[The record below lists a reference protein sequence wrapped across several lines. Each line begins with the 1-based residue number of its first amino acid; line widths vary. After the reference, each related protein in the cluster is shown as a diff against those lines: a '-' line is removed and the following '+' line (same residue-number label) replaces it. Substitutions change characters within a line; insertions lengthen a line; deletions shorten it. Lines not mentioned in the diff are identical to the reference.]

1 MDLLGIFLTA
11 LFMALA
17 HCVGMCGGIVVAYS
31 GGKLSSSMPLMR
43 QAMGHLL
50 YNSGRIT
57 TYMLLGLVCGLV
69 GYQIHLNA
77 VVSAYFLIVL
87 GVLLVGFA
95 LLYAFFP
102 RVLSALEPN
111 IARLPFYRRLFA
123 YLLGAQS
130 PASFYLLG
138 MLNGFLPCGMVYY
151 FLTLSLASTSIWGGV
166 VSMGVFGLA
175 TSIPLFVLGFAL
187 GLGSKVAKRKI
198 FLWLGFVGMLALGGW
213 NIYQGVMKLQG
224 RVSSHMHHGGMQS
237 PHTMHNSGAHNMHG
251 GHDMNSEHGADS
263 QQDSPTQENPHAMH
277 HQATPQLTLSKPAS
291 SKPTPQKPATQKTSV
306 QKHTAP
312 NSHQPP
318 HQNPHHQ
325 HGVQE

>member
-69 GYQIHLNA
+69 GYQIHLNPM
-77 VVSAYFLIVL
+77 VSAYFLIVL
-87 GVLLVGFA
+87 GALLVGFA

-130 PASFYLLG
+130 PVSFYLLG
-138 MLNGFLPCGMVYY
+138 ILNGFLPCGMVYY
-151 FLTLSLASTSIWGGV
+151 FLALSLASTSIWGGV

-175 TSIPLFVLGFAL
+175 TSLPLFVLGFAL

-198 FLWLGFVGMLALGGW
+198 FLWLGFVGMLGLGGW

-237 PHTMHNSGAHNMHG
+237 PHNMHNVG
-251 GHDMNSEHGADS
+251 GRHDMNSEHGADGH
-263 QQDSPTQENPHAMH
+263 QDSPKQENPHAMH
-277 HQATPQLTLSKPAS
+277 HQATPQPTLSKPAS
-291 SKPTPQKPATQKTSV
+291 SEPTPQKHATQKTSA

-312 NSHQPP
+312 NPATPATSP
-318 HQNPHHQ
+318 HQNPHKQ
-325 HGVQE
+325 HGAQE

>member
-69 GYQIHLNA
+69 GYQIHLNPM
-77 VVSAYFLIVL
+77 VSAYFLIVL

-111 IARLPFYRRLFA
+111 IARLPFYRRLFT

-130 PASFYLLG
+130 PVSFYLLG

-175 TSIPLFVLGFAL
+175 TSIPLFALGFAL

-198 FLWLGFVGMLALGGW
+198 FLWLGFAGMLALGGW

-237 PHTMHNSGAHNMHG
+237 PHNMHD

-263 QQDSPTQENPHAMH
+263 HQDSPKQENPHAMY

-291 SKPTPQKPATQKTSV
+291 SKPTPQKHATQKTSA

>member
-57 TYMLLGLVCGLV
+57 TYMLLGLFCGLV
-69 GYQIHLNA
+69 GYQIHLNPM
-77 VVSAYFLIVL
+77 VSAYFLIVL

-111 IARLPFYRRLFA
+111 IAHLPFYRRLFT
-123 YLLGAQS
+123 YLLSAQS

-237 PHTMHNSGAHNMHG
+237 PHNMHNSGAHNMHD

-263 QQDSPTQENPHAMH
+263 HQDSPKQENPHAMY
-277 HQATPQLTLSKPAS
+277 HQAMPQ
-291 SKPTPQKPATQKTSV
+291 PATQKPSV

-312 NSHQPP
+312 NSHQPS

-325 HGVQE
+325 HGAQE

>member
-31 GGKLSSSMPLMR
+31 GGKLSSSMPLIR

-57 TYMLLGLVCGLV
+57 TYMLLGLFCGLV
-69 GYQIHLNA
+69 GYQIHLNPM
-77 VVSAYFLIVL
+77 VSAYFLIVL

-95 LLYAFFP
+95 FLYAFFP

-111 IARLPFYRRLFA
+111 IARLPFYRRLFT

-151 FLTLSLASTSIWGGV
+151 FLALSLASTSIWGGV

-175 TSIPLFVLGFAL
+175 TSLPLFVLGFAL

-224 RVSSHMHHGGMQS
+224 RVSSHMHHDGMQS
-237 PHTMHNSGAHNMHG
+237 PHAVHNVG
-251 GHDMNSEHGADS
+251 GGYDMNSEHGADS
-263 QQDSPTQENPHAMH
+263 HQDSPKQENPHAMH
-277 HQATPQLTLSKPAS
+277 HQATPQ
-291 SKPTPQKPATQKTSV
+291 PATQKPSV

-312 NSHQPP
+312 NSHQPS

-325 HGVQE
+325 HGAQE

>member
-57 TYMLLGLVCGLV
+57 TYMLLGLFCGLV
-69 GYQIHLNA
+69 GYQIHLNPM
-77 VVSAYFLIVL
+77 VSAYFLIVL

-111 IARLPFYRRLFA
+111 IARLPFYRRLFT

-130 PASFYLLG
+130 SASFYLLG

-151 FLTLSLASTSIWGGV
+151 FLALSLASTSIWGGV
-166 VSMGVFGLA
+166 ASMGVFGLA

-224 RVSSHMHHGGMQS
+224 RESRHMHHRGMQS
-237 PHTMHNSGAHNMHG
+237 PPAVHNVGG
-251 GHDMNSEHGADS
+251 GHDMNSEYGADS
-263 QQDSPTQENPHAMH
+263 YQDSPKQENPHAMH
-277 HQATPQLTLSKPAS
+277 HQATPQLTLSKP
-291 SKPTPQKPATQKTSV
+291 TLQKPATQKPSV
-306 QKHTAP
+306 QNPAAP

-325 HGVQE
+325 HGAQE

>member
-57 TYMLLGLVCGLV
+57 TYMLLGLICGLV
-69 GYQIHLNA
+69 GYQIHLNPM
-77 VVSAYFLIVL
+77 VSAYFLIVL

-123 YLLGAQS
+123 YLLSAQS
-130 PASFYLLG
+130 PASFYFLG
-138 MLNGFLPCGMVYY
+138 ALNGFLPCGMVYY
-151 FLTLSLASTSIWGGV
+151 FLALSLASTSIWGGV

-175 TSIPLFVLGFAL
+175 TSLPLFVLGFAL

-198 FLWLGFVGMLALGGW
+198 FLWLGFVGMLTLGGW

-237 PHTMHNSGAHNMHG
+237 PHNMHNVGG

-263 QQDSPTQENPHAMH
+263 HQDSPKQENPHAMH
-277 HQATPQLTLSKPAS
+277 HQATPQLTS
-291 SKPTPQKPATQKTSV
+291 QKHAA
-306 QKHTAP
+306 QKHTTP
-312 NSHQPP
+312 NPATSHSHQPP

-325 HGVQE
+325 HGAQE

>member
-57 TYMLLGLVCGLV
+57 TYMLLGLICGLV
-69 GYQIHLNA
+69 GYQIHLNPM
-77 VVSAYFLIVL
+77 VSAYFLIVL
-87 GVLLVGFA
+87 GALLVGFA

-130 PASFYLLG
+130 PVSFYLLG
-138 MLNGFLPCGMVYY
+138 ILNGFLPCGMVYY
-151 FLTLSLASTSIWGGV
+151 FLALSLASTSIWGGV

-175 TSIPLFVLGFAL
+175 TSIPLFALGFAL

-198 FLWLGFVGMLALGGW
+198 FLWLGFVGMLGLGGW

-237 PHTMHNSGAHNMHG
+237 PHNMHNVGG
-251 GHDMNSEHGADS
+251 GHDMNSEYGADS
-263 QQDSPTQENPHAMH
+263 QQDSPKQGNPHAMH

-291 SKPTPQKPATQKTSV
+291 SEPTPQKHATQKTSA
-306 QKHTAP
+306 QKHTTP
-312 NSHQPP
+312 NPATPATSP
-318 HQNPHHQ
+318 HQNPHKQ
-325 HGVQE
+325 HGAQE

>member
-57 TYMLLGLVCGLV
+57 TYMLLGLFCGLV
-69 GYQIHLNA
+69 GYQIHLNPM
-77 VVSAYFLIVL
+77 VSAYFLIVL

-111 IARLPFYRRLFA
+111 IARLPFYRRLFT

-130 PASFYLLG
+130 PVSFYLLG
-138 MLNGFLPCGMVYY
+138 ILNGFLPCGMVYY
-151 FLTLSLASTSIWGGV
+151 FLALSLASTSIWGGV

-175 TSIPLFVLGFAL
+175 TSIPLFALGFAL

-237 PHTMHNSGAHNMHG
+237 PHNMHDE
-251 GHDMNSEHGADS
+251 HDMNSEYGADS
-263 QQDSPTQENPHAMH
+263 QQDSPKQGNPHAMH
-277 HQATPQLTLSKPAS
+277 HQATPQPTLSKPAS
-291 SKPTPQKPATQKTSV
+291 SEPTPQKHATQKTSA

-312 NSHQPP
+312 NPATPATSP
-318 HQNPHHQ
+318 HQNPPKQ
-325 HGVQE
+325 HGAQE

>member
-1 MDLLGIFLTA
+1 MGLLGIFLTA

-69 GYQIHLNA
+69 GYQIHLNPM
-77 VVSAYFLIVL
+77 VSAYFLIVL
-87 GVLLVGFA
+87 GALLVGFA

-123 YLLGAQS
+123 YLLGAQN

-138 MLNGFLPCGMVYY
+138 ALNGFLPCGMVYY
-151 FLTLSLASTSIWGGV
+151 FLALSLASTSVWGGV

-175 TSIPLFVLGFAL
+175 TSLPLFVLGFAL

-198 FLWLGFVGMLALGGW
+198 FLWLGFVGMLTLGGW

-237 PHTMHNSGAHNMHG
+237 PHAMHNVGG
-251 GHDMNSEHGADS
+251 GHDVNSEHEADS
-263 QQDSPTQENPHAMH
+263 HQDSPKQENPHAMH
-277 HQATPQLTLSKPAS
+277 HQATPQLTLSKP
-291 SKPTPQKPATQKTSV
+291 TLQKPATQKPSA

-312 NSHQPP
+312 NPATPTTPP

-325 HGVQE
+325 HGAQE

>member
-69 GYQIHLNA
+69 GYQIHLNPM
-77 VVSAYFLIVL
+77 VSAYFLIVL
-87 GVLLVGFA
+87 GALLVGFA
-95 LLYAFFP
+95 LLYAFLP

-130 PASFYLLG
+130 SASFYFLG

-166 VSMGVFGLA
+166 ASMGVFGLA
-175 TSIPLFVLGFAL
+175 TSIPLFALGFAL

-198 FLWLGFVGMLALGGW
+198 FLWLGFVGMLGLGGW

-224 RVSSHMHHGGMQS
+224 RVSSHMHHGGMQA
-237 PHTMHNSGAHNMHG
+237 PHNMHD
-251 GHDMNSEHGADS
+251 GHDMNSEYGADS
-263 QQDSPTQENPHAMH
+263 QQDSPKQENPHAMH
-277 HQATPQLTLSKPAS
+277 HQVAPQLTLSKPAS
-291 SKPTPQKPATQKTSV
+291 SEPATQKPSV
-306 QKHTAP
+306 QNPAAP
-312 NSHQPP
+312 NSHQPS

-325 HGVQE
+325 HGAQE